1 MYNPR
6 IMLFTIFIPTY
17 NRAHTLPRAF
27 ASIEAQTCRDFDVVI
42 VDDGST
48 DNTPELVK
56 EWTQR
61 VGFPV
66 RYVRQQNQG
75 KHGAFNAA
83 LEHLDGELMV
93 MLDSD
98 DKLTKDALDIFRR
111 HWLAIPESERDG
123 FCGVEGLTAF
133 FDGTVA
139 GSRFPEDVLDS
150 DYLEIRRRYQVS
162 GDKKNA
168 IRSDL
173 LKRFPYPVFPGERH
187 VRPSL
192 LWKRLADNYRTRY
205 VNEVVEY
212 IEYQPGGLSSNRFCL
227 RMRNPMGYRYYYMEE
242 VQNPQRAQSFGE
254 QVTNYGNYI
263 RYSLHSGVGIGR
275 QLADVPSPWL
285 WLLGLPR
292 GVIKYISD
300 RLRAGRCR

>member
-1 MYNPR
+1 
-6 IMLFTIFIPTY
+6 MLFTIFIPTW
-17 NRAHTLPRAF
+17 NRADTLPRAF
-27 ASIEAQTCRDFDVVI
+27 ASIEAQTCRDFDVLI

-48 DNTPELVK
+48 DNTALLVQ
-56 EWTQR
+56 EWSEK
-61 VGFPV
+61 VDFPV
-66 RYVRQQNQG
+66 RYVRQENQG
-75 KHGAFNAA
+75 KHGAFNTA
-83 LEHLDGELMV
+83 LAYLDGELMV

-98 DKLTKDALDIFRR
+98 DKLAADALEIFRR
-111 HWLAIPESERDG
+111 HWLLIPEQEREQ

-139 GSRFPEDVLDS
+139 GSRFPEDVFDS
-150 DYLEIRRRYQVS
+150 DYLQIRRRYRVS

-173 LKRFPYPVFPGERH
+173 LRGLAYPVFAGEKH

-192 LWKRLADNYRTRY
+192 LWKRLADHYRTRY
-205 VNEVVEY
+205 INEVVQY

-227 RMRNPMGYRYYYMEE
+227 RMRNPQGYRYYYMEE
-242 VQNPQRAQSFGE
+242 LQNPQRARSVGE
-254 QVTNYGNYI
+254 QLGNYGNYI
-263 RYSLHSGVGIGR
+263 RYSLHAGIGVAA
-275 QLADVPSPWL
+275 QLRDVPSVGL

-292 GVIKYISD
+292 GIVKYLGD